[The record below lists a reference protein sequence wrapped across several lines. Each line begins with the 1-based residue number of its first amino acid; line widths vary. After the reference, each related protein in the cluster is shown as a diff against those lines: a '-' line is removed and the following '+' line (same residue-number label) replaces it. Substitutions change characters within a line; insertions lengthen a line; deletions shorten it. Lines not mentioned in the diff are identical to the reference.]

1 MFHDDL
7 AGAQIEERLQ
17 GRLAALLGP
26 ARARLVGR
34 AIAIHDEV
42 QLRPVDLKVAQRD
55 MRSEQA
61 EDAHP
66 DAQTVD
72 LGVRRFAGILR
83 AMDDDSAGFSLESEK
98 PPMKRRNLSAAAG
111 DILNLCD
118 EALANQILKRSGAG
132 NEIGGNRR
140 EDEQDRGRCERKRQV
155 AKEEAA
161 QTTYACRAGEARAEA
176 ADPGRLKWGGDRSF
190 SLTWART

>member
-1 MFHDDL
+1 
-7 AGAQIEERLQ
+7 
-17 GRLAALLGP
+17 
-26 ARARLVGR
+26 
-34 AIAIHDEV
+34 
-42 QLRPVDLKVAQRD
+42 
-55 MRSEQA
+55 
-61 EDAHP
+61 
-66 DAQTVD
+66 
-72 LGVRRFAGILR
+72 
-83 AMDDDSAGFSLESEK
+83 MDDDSAGFSLESEK

-140 EDEQDRGRCERKRQV
+140 EDEQDRGCCERKRQV

-161 QTTYACRAGEARAEA
+161 QTTYACRAEEARAEA